1 MKNSLQVLLEF
12 TLLIILSKLNLIAL
26 ICGVI
31 LVILQEYLDYKQEKE
46 TYLKLKKLNK
56 NILRKFE
63 ELENEEKI

>member
-1 MKNSLQVLLEF
+1 MRNSLQTLLEF
-12 TLLIILSKLNLIAL
+12 TLLIILFRLNLIAW

-46 TYLKLKKLNK
+46 AYLKLKKLNE

-63 ELENEEKI
+63 ELEND

>member
-1 MKNSLQVLLEF
+1 MRNSLQVLLEF
-12 TLLIILSKLNLIAL
+12 TLLIILSRLSLIVW

-46 TYLKLKKLNK
+46 TYLKLKKLNE

-63 ELENEEKI
+63 ELENE

>member
-1 MKNSLQVLLEF
+1 MRNSLQVLLEF
-12 TLLIILSKLNLIAL
+12 TLLIILSRLNFIAW

-31 LVILQEYLDYKQEKE
+31 LVIVQEYIDYKREKE

-63 ELENEEKI
+63 ELENE

>member
-12 TLLIILSKLNLIAL
+12 TLLVILSKLNSIAW

-31 LVILQEYLDYKQEKE
+31 LVILQEYLDYKREKE
-46 TYLKLKKLNK
+46 ADLKLKKLSE

-63 ELENEEKI
+63 ELEND

>member
-1 MKNSLQVLLEF
+1 MRNSLQVLLEF
-12 TLLIILSKLNLIAL
+12 TLLIILSRLNLIAW

-46 TYLKLKKLNK
+46 TYLKLKKLNE

-63 ELENEEKI
+63 ELEND

>member
-12 TLLIILSKLNLIAL
+12 TLLIILSRLNLIAL

-46 TYLKLKKLNK
+46 TYLKLKKLNEDMLK
-56 NILRKFE
+56 KLE
-63 ELENEEKI
+63 ELEND

>member
-12 TLLIILSKLNLIAL
+12 TLLIILSRLNLIAL

-46 TYLKLKKLNK
+46 TYLKLKKLNEDMLK
-56 NILRKFE
+56 KLE
-63 ELENEEKI
+63 ELKND

>member
-12 TLLIILSKLNLIAL
+12 TLLIILSRLNLIAW

-31 LVILQEYLDYKQEKE
+31 LVIVQEYIDYKKEKE
-46 TYLKLKKLNK
+46 TYLKLKKLNE

-63 ELENEEKI
+63 ELENE